1 MKTADRHAILAEPSR
16 RAILD
21 VLREAGVPLP
31 VGTIAARVHLHVNSV
46 RDHLH
51 RLRDVG
57 LVRVTVAAP
66 AGRGRPSLLY
76 GLAPTHDAASDPW
89 RAFAA
94 AVADQVAVMPEA
106 AGVWASAGERWGAS
120 TASAALEHPG
130 ATDTV
135 GTVTAIL
142 REAGFEPQVR
152 TQDDGVEIR
161 LHACPFLPVE
171 RRHLHAI
178 CGVHH
183 GFLQGVL
190 DGLGS
195 PLEASVLEPFAEP
208 HVCIARLTPPPGA

>member
-1 MKTADRHAILAEPSR
+1 MKSTDRHAILAEPSR

-21 VLREAGVPLP
+21 ILRIAGVPLSA
-31 VGTIAARVHLHVNSV
+31 GAIAGRVQLHVNSA

-51 RLRDVG
+51 RLRDAG

-76 GLAPTHDAASDPW
+76 SLAPAHEATADPW

-94 AVADQVAVMPEA
+94 AVADQVEAMPDPA
-106 AGVWASAGERWGAS
+106 HVWSSAGERWGAA
-120 TASAALEHPG
+120 TATAVHDKPPHDTIG
-130 ATDTV
+130 A
-135 GTVTAIL
+135 VTAIL
-142 REAGFEPQVR
+142 REAGFEPEVR
-152 TQDDGVEIR
+152 TQDGIVEIR
-161 LHACPFLPVE
+161 LNACPFLPVE

-195 PLEASVLEPFAEP
+195 KVQVTVLEPFAEP
-208 HVCIARLTPPPGA
+208 QVCIARLTLPADT